1 MYQAL
6 SVILQWEPGN
16 EANDYCCST
25 LLLCVVKTALALTS
39 VSIQPSTTLVVLL
52 NPRLQLCIGA
62 DVSVNS
68 ALTSGYIG
76 ADVSVNSVSI
86 QRQPQATAMHWLWHQ
101 CQFSVNLRLQLCIG
115 ADISVIQCVNSA
127 MSYSGCVAHW
137 RQHLAIAWGTEG
149 QVFNA

>member
-39 VSIQPSTTLVVLL
+39 VSIQPSTTLVVVL

-86 QRQPQATAMHWLWHQ
+86 QRQPQATAMHWLWRQ
-101 CQFSVNLRLQLCIG
+101 CQFSVNSASTSGYSYALVMT
-115 ADISVIQCVNSA
+115 SVSIQCQPQATA
-127 MSYSGCVAHW
+127 MHW
-137 RQHLAIAWGTEG
+137 CWHQCHSVCQFSNEL
-149 QVFNA
+149 